1 MPVEMP
7 VSPRRARKRRYTFE
21 QRAFLIDRL
30 FDRMKAFD
38 CRYSRLLGNFN
49 SDFGLTRA
57 RLRILD
63 CVIRF
68 PGWNMSR
75 IAYQLDLSRQTV
87 QRTIQAMSRAGLLD
101 LEPSGKRA
109 LIPKLTGTGRV
120 VSKLRLTQ
128 AHEWSHQLTWG
139 VPTAAASAAGWLFHE
154 LLWNLP
160 EKMATATVDP
170 DNLPTGMSAG
180 VRWAVEK
187 QRIPGSPLPRH
198 PIIADGDRLKP
209 ARR

>member
-1 MPVEMP
+1 MTTQAPDSLP
-7 VSPRRARKRRYTFE
+7 RARKRRYTFNE
-21 QRAFLIDRL
+21 RVFLVDRL
-30 FDRMKAFD
+30 LDRMKAFD

-49 SDFGLTRA
+49 ADFGLTSA

-63 CVIRF
+63 CIIRF

-101 LEPSGKRA
+101 LDPRGRRA
-109 LIPKLTGTGRV
+109 LIPKLTATGRI

-128 AHEWSHQLTWG
+128 AYEWSHQLTWG
-139 VPTAAASAAGWLFHE
+139 VPTEAASAAGWLFHT

-160 EKMATATVDP
+160 ERMASDDVDA
-170 DNLPTGMSAG
+170 DNLPTGMPDG
-180 VRWAVEK
+180 VRRALETRRV
-187 QRIPGSPLPRH
+187 PGAPIPRH

-209 ARR
+209 KRR